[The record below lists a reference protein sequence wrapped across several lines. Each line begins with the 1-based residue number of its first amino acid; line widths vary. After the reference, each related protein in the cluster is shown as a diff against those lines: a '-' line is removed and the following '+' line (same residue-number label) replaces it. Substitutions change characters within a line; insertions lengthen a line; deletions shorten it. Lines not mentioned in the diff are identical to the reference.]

1 MTVRQRR
8 ELEEVVQARLRAMLE
23 EKLPQVRARLEKM
36 ALSSNRRHAVQARE
50 LLRRL
55 DDEFGLGESRGP
67 Q

>member
-1 MTVRQRR
+1 VTVRQRR
-8 ELEEVVQARLRAMLE
+8 ELEEAGQARLRAMLE

-36 ALSSNRRHAVQARE
+36 ALSSNRRQAVQARE